1 MSRTDTVGDRLT
13 EGRDALRRYAW
24 LEAFELLTSPE
35 VADRLTP
42 EDLEGLGEACW
53 WVARIDD
60 AINARERAFSGYLA
74 GRKGRRAAMVAIA
87 VAKDYFAKKASS
99 TGMAWIKRAEKLLA
113 DQQDGIEHGWML
125 RTRSVLAQEA
135 TGDYDSALRYATE
148 ALEVGTRFQDA
159 DLMAVALLDQGRA
172 LVAKGDVDEG
182 LARMEEA
189 TVAAVSGELS
199 PFNTGVVYCNIISS
213 CEELADYRRAGEWS
227 EAAKRWCERQAIAGF
242 PGMCRVYR
250 AGILRLRGH
259 LSQAEQEARKA
270 CEELRDFN
278 ISYAA
283 EAFYEIGEIRLRV
296 GDLGA
301 AGEAFEQA
309 HQLGRE
315 PQPGL
320 ALLRLEEGNI
330 EGAQSCIKLAIEEEA
345 RPLHRARLL
354 RAHVEIA
361 LAAGDV
367 ATAERAADELGEIA
381 ASYHSTA
388 IAADASVAQGRVA
401 LERKDVD
408 QVVTLLRKAYRS
420 WQEIDAP
427 FEVAVARSVLG
438 DSHAVAG
445 DHDTARLE
453 WRAAKSL
460 FDRLGARLH
469 SARLAERLGEDA
481 AAVPTADQTTKT
493 FMFTDIANST
503 TLVEA
508 VGDDAWNDLSRWHD
522 DALRALFS
530 VHEGEEIDHAGDGFF
545 VVFRKDSAAL
555 ACAVAIQ
562 RKLAEHRRLHGFAPR
577 VRIGLHTTVASQ
589 VARGYKGRGVHEAA
603 RIAGLAAGG
612 EIKAS
617 LRTIENASGR
627 FLASEPERVSLKGIS
642 EPVDVVSVEW
652 R

>member
-1 MSRTDTVGDRLT
+1 MSRTETVGDRLT
-13 EGRDALRRYAW
+13 EGRNALRRYAW
-24 LEAFELLTSPE
+24 LEAFELLRSPE
-35 VADRLTP
+35 IADRLTA
-42 EDLEGLGEACW
+42 EDLEGLGEASW

-60 AINARERAFSGYLA
+60 AINARERAFSAYLA
-74 GRKGRRAAMVAIA
+74 AGNSRQAALVAIA
-87 VAKDYFAKKASS
+87 VAKDYFAKQASS
-99 TGMAWIKRAEKLLA
+99 TGMAWVKRAEKLLV
-113 DQQDGIEHGWML
+113 DEPDCIEHGWM
-125 RTRSVLAQEA
+125 TRMHAVIAQEA
-135 TGDYDSALRYATE
+135 AGDYDSALQNATE
-148 ALEVGTRFQDA
+148 ALEIGTRFQDA

-189 TVAAVSGELS
+189 TVAAVSGELT

-270 CEELRDFN
+270 SEELRDFN
-278 ISYAA
+278 IGYAA

-301 AGEAFEQA
+301 ASEAFEQA

-320 ALLRLEEGNI
+320 ALLRLEEGNL
-330 EGAQSCIKLAIEEEA
+330 EGAQSCIKLTLEEEA

-354 RAHVEIA
+354 GAQVEIA
-361 LAAGDV
+361 LAAGDI
-367 ATAERAADELGEIA
+367 ATAERAADELSEIA
-381 ASYHSTA
+381 GSYNSPA

-408 QVVTLLRKAYRS
+408 QVITLLRKAYRS

-427 FEVAVARSVLG
+427 FEVAIARSVLG

-445 DHDTARLE
+445 DHDTAKLE

-460 FDRLGARLH
+460 FDQLGARLH
-469 SARLAERLGEDA
+469 SARLAKRLGDGA
-481 AAVPTADQTTKT
+481 MGVSTTDQTTKT

-508 VGDDAWNDLSRWHD
+508 IGDDAWNDLSRWHD

-545 VVFRKDSAAL
+545 VVFRDDGAAL
-555 ACAVAIQ
+555 DCAVAIQ
-562 RKLAEHRRLHGFAPR
+562 RKLADHRRLHGFAPR
-577 VRIGLHTTVASQ
+577 VRIGLHTTAASQ

-617 LRTIENASGR
+617 LRTLENASGR

-642 EPVDVVSVEW
+642 EPVDVVSVDW